1 MSENIYL
8 ERVRKYLAKFELD
21 LAPEE
26 VDQTTKTS
34 EDAAKALGVELGQI
48 AKSILF
54 RCGDKYGLFV
64 AAGDIKIS
72 DKKVKALLG
81 GKKAKIASPGEVEE
95 VTGYRVG
102 GVCPFDVDDRLP
114 IFLDNSMRR
123 FDVVFTSAGTA
134 NSMLPITLEH
144 LQLVTGGKFVDIM
157 KD

>member
-1 MSENIYL
+1 MTENAYL
-8 ERVRKYLAKFELD
+8 ERVRKYLEKFNLD
-21 LAPEE
+21 LAPRQ
-26 VDQTTKTS
+26 VDQTTRTS
-34 EDAAKALGVELGQI
+34 TSAAEALEVELGQI

-72 DKKVKALLG
+72 DKKVKTLLG
-81 GKKAKIASPGEVEE
+81 GKKAKIASPEEVQE

-102 GVCPFDVDDRLP
+102 GVCPFDIDERVP

-123 FDVVFTSAGTA
+123 FAVVYTAAGTA
-134 NSMLPITLEH
+134 NSLLPITLEH
-144 LQLVTGGKFVDIM
+144 LQLVTGGEFADIK

>member
-8 ERVRKYLAKFELD
+8 ERVRKYLAKFNLD
-21 LAPEE
+21 LVPKE

-34 EDAAKALGVELGQI
+34 ENAARALGVELGQI

-81 GKKAKIASPGEVEE
+81 GKKAKIARPEEVKE
-95 VTGYRVG
+95 VTGYMVG
-102 GVCPFDVDDRLP
+102 GVCPFDVDDRVP

-123 FDVVFTSAGTA
+123 FGVVFTSAGTA

-144 LQLVTGGKFVDIM
+144 LQLVTGGEFVDIK